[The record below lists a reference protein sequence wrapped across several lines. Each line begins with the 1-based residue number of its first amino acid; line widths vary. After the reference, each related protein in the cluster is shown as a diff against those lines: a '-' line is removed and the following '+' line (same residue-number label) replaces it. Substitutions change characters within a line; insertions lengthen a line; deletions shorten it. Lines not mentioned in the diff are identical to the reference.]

1 MWNVGV
7 ILVLVCRLG
16 GLYTE
21 MFRYQP
27 HTQHTHA
34 EHTLGPETPP
44 APQAFVWLQS
54 HKENETKKSSKLLK

>member
-16 GLYTE
+16 GLYME

-27 HTQHTHA
+27 HTQHTH
-34 EHTLGPETPP
+34 TLNTLWAQKLPLLPRPLFGFR
-44 APQAFVWLQS
+44 AIR
-54 HKENETKKSSKLLK
+54 KTKLRKAANC

>member
-21 MFRYQP
+21 MFNTSP
-27 HTQHTHA
+27 THST
-34 EHTLGPETPP
+34 HTLNTLW
-44 APQAFVWLQS
+44 AQ
-54 HKENETKKSSKLLK
+54 KLPLLPRPLFGFRAVRKMKLRKAANC

>member
-21 MFRYQP
+21 MFRYQS
-27 HTQHTHA
+27 HTQHTHT
-34 EHTLGPETPP
+34 EHTLGPKTPP
-44 APQAFVWLQS
+44 APQAFGFRAVR
-54 HKENETKKSSKLLK
+54 KMKLRKAANC